1 MRCRVSGQQPV
12 AETVVIE
19 RARAIVD
26 CRVGQLIE
34 QGSAQP
40 ATVAMWLQIEG
51 ESLPIVLRLRSRV
64 AVDQLVSS
72 LMRHSDE
79 AFKTGGA

>member
-1 MRCRVSGQQPV
+1 MSGEQQI

-40 ATVAMWLQIEG
+40 AAVAMWLTIEG
-51 ESLPIVLRLRSRV
+51 EAEPIVLRLRSRV

-79 AFKTGGA
+79 AFKMGGA

>member
-1 MRCRVSGQQPV
+1 MSGEQQI

-26 CRVGQLIE
+26 CRVGQLLE

-40 ATVAMWLQIEG
+40 ASVAMWLQIEG
-51 ESLPIVLRLRSRV
+51 EALPIVLRLRSRV

-79 AFKTGGA
+79 AFKMGGAA